1 MSRLVPNS
9 SLVAAVCFAFLLFLP
24 GKSVPFEHTFKIAT
38 IAPDESYWGDFARKA
53 KMYVENRSKGR
64 AKILWYMS
72 GVMGDE
78 PEVIEKMESGELQG
92 AVLTLNGLGI
102 IQPAIRAVALPFLFR
117 SFEEVDYVF
126 KTMDGDFKRLFEE
139 KGYSLLGFTE
149 VGFVRV
155 FSQDPIRN
163 IEDISRMRMWSW
175 EEWDL
180 LEVIFQELGFTQ
192 LLKLPVQEVYSNL
205 KANRIDSFCS
215 TCYALLSVQWYQIA
229 EYMSDFDLGYG
240 MAGLVVKQD
249 FFASV
254 PKDVQ
259 YIIYQGTEFMTK
271 PMTELIRRDEAK
283 ACVGLKKRGMKEH
296 ASPPELVRELERRSE
311 RFYYKYADKKYPR
324 DLIEKMIGEI
334 NEFRSQ

>member
-1 MSRLVPNS
+1 MFRQMLRT
-9 SLVAAVCFAFLLFLP
+9 SLVAGSCCLSLFFLP
-24 GKSVPFEHTFKIAT
+24 KNSFAQEYVLKIAT

-64 AKILWYMS
+64 AKIVWYMS

-78 PEVIEKMESGELQG
+78 PDFIEKMESGELQG

-126 KTMDGDFKRLFEE
+126 KEMDGDFKRLFEE
-139 KGYSLLGFTE
+139 KGYVLLGFTE
-149 VGFVRV
+149 VGFVRI
-155 FSQDPIRN
+155 FSKNPIRN
-163 IEDISRMRMWSW
+163 FQDISRMKMWSW

-180 LEVIFQELGFTQ
+180 LEIIFPALGFTH
-192 LLKLPVQEVYSNL
+192 LLKLPVQKVYTSL
-205 KANRIDSFCS
+205 KENRVDTFCA
-215 TCYALLSVQWYQIA
+215 TCYALISVQWYQVVD
-229 EYMSDFDLGYG
+229 YMSDFDLGYG
-240 MAGLVVKQD
+240 MAGLVVNRD
-249 FFASV
+249 FFTRM

-259 YIIYQGTEFMTK
+259 YAVYQGTEFMTR

-283 ACVGLKKRGMKEH
+283 ACEGLKKRGMKEY

-311 RFYYKYADKKYPR
+311 GLYYKYADKKYPR
-324 DLIEKMIGEI
+324 DLVDTIIGKI
-334 NEFRSQ
+334 REFRSQ